1 MAISN
6 FISTVWSESL
16 LTALDKKYIGV
27 SNCNREYEGDI
38 RNRGDRVK
46 ICGVGPVTVFNYT
59 KNTDF
64 TSGAETLSDSEKTL
78 LIDQA
83 KAFNFQIDDVD
94 RAQSNPKLMNE
105 AMRTAA
111 SALAGAADAYVY
123 SLYGD
128 AGSTVENSAAT
139 ASNILDTII
148 DARTKLLENNV
159 NDPGDI
165 VIEVSPA
172 VASLIFKGKLAYVGD
187 EILDSGCI
195 GSVAGCRVYVSNNI
209 VVAVDSNKKNFHKCI
224 ARSKRAV
231 AFAEQLSEVDAYRPE
246 KRFADAVKG
255 LHLYGAKVVYPSEM
269 VLLNI
274 SISA

>member
-16 LTALDKKYIGV
+16 LNALDGKYIAV

-38 RNRGDRVK
+38 KNRGDRVK

-64 TSGAETLSDSEKTL
+64 SSAAETLSDSEKTL
-78 LIDQA
+78 VIDQA

-94 RAQSNPKLMNE
+94 LAQSTPKLMSQ
-105 AMRTAA
+105 AMKTAA
-111 SALAGAADAYVY
+111 SALAAAADTYVF
-123 SLYGD
+123 SLHTA
-128 AGSTVENSAAT
+128 AGATVTNSAAT
-139 ASNILDTII
+139 ASNILDSII
-148 DARTKLLENNV
+148 EARTKLLENNV
-159 NDPGDI
+159 TDPGDI

-172 VASLIFKGKLAYVGD
+172 VAALIFKGKLAYVGD

-195 GSVAGCRVYVSNNI
+195 GSIAGCKIYVSNSIAKNT
-209 VVAVDSNKKNFHKCI
+209 DSTTNKTTYKCF
-224 ARSKRAV
+224 ARSKRAI

-255 LHLYGAKVVYPSEM
+255 LHLYGAKVVYPNEF
-269 VLLNI
+269 VLLEVTV
-274 SISA
+274 